1 MGILSTRCMDN
12 FKKKDDLSDEVKTS
26 PKKQT
31 LELLRQFAR
40 AYRVE
45 PVLRPELCGFILN

>member
-40 AYRVE
+40 AYRAE
-45 PVLRPELCGFILN
+45 PVLQPELCGFILN